1 MVVKVTG
8 KMWMWHFEYAN
19 KKQSDTLLY
28 LPVGKNVRFE
38 LNSADVVHSFYVPAF
53 RVKEDC
59 VPNRVN
65 HMWFNATQEGTY
77 DIMCAEY
84 CGMNHSYM
92 LGKVII
98 VPEHEFI
105 QWVSKVDTVK
115 TDTLK
120 KTDSLK
126 TDTTKS
132 GFKTDTLKTTG
143 SKTDTTKAPVKKDTL
158 KPNTKDSLR
167 RKENK

>member
-1 MVVKVTG
+1 
-8 KMWMWHFEYAN
+8 
-19 KKQSDTLLY
+19 
-28 LPVGKNVRFE
+28 
-38 LNSADVVHSFYVPAF
+38 
-53 RVKEDC
+53 
-59 VPNRVN
+59 
-65 HMWFNATQEGTY
+65 
-77 DIMCAEY
+77 
-84 CGMNHSYM
+84 
-92 LGKVII
+92 
-98 VPEHEFI
+98 
-105 QWVSKVDTVK
+105 VK